1 MIKYNERR
9 IFMVF
14 TEKFDKLCEYES
26 CEKLSEYDIDLIYR
40 LSYDMNSFIRALS
53 AEILAKI
60 PNERSKSIL
69 FMLANDKHCFVRTE
83 AYDSLSAFSDKATAE
98 LLADKISSESDELA
112 LSYAVISFAQ
122 ICRDTDMI
130 NMGTEFLTSIAD
142 KLTSERC
149 TLCMY
154 YAMYLLGEGEY
165 LRKIYSILHSKDY
178 RIVCMAVSLLS
189 DIINSSNSKEI
200 ISEVSKID
208 NDTIAVQSSIK
219 SFLEKYC

>member
-1 MIKYNERR
+1 
-9 IFMVF
+9 MVF

-40 LSYDMNSFIRALS
+40 LSYDTNSFIRASS
-53 AEILAKI
+53 AENLAKI

-69 FMLANDKHCFVRTE
+69 FRLANDRHCFVRTE

-149 TLCMY
+149 TL
-154 YAMYLLGEGEY
+154 
-165 LRKIYSILHSKDY
+165 
-178 RIVCMAVSLLS
+178 VS
-189 DIINSSNSKEI
+189 
-200 ISEVSKID
+200 
-208 NDTIAVQSSIK
+208 AQ
-219 SFLEKYC
+219 